1 MHGMDNLKTILT
13 GSDFDEI
20 WYGCYVISGQANLLL
35 FPTVVNNNVAGVW
48 AWKVGATLVGHL
60 FKVTF

>member
-13 GSDFDEI
+13 WSDFHEI
-20 WYGCYVISGQANLLL
+20 WYGSHIISGHANLLL
-35 FPTVVNNNVAGVW
+35 FPTVVNHAVAGVW
-48 AWKVGATLVGHL
+48 AWKLGATIVGHL